1 MTPDAARAVAAIE
14 QHGVLLLQDPQLPSL
29 AVLIAGEPI
38 RGSWWGHPAGNRIFN
53 TQGDLTDHDDV
64 ATFKLVDRKV
74 CFVQRRLWP
83 AIVAVGQAREAWQ
96 LAGLSAEALDLLD
109 RVDTHGRV
117 RATKQ
122 PAKQIETRLLAAS
135 EEVHTESGAHATE
148 LVRWDIF
155 AAEHEVAALP
165 AVEEAKRQLEDAVAK
180 LAAPTRATPRLPWQ
194 FGRGRRQ
201 PGSI

>member
-1 MTPDAARAVAAIE
+1 MTPDASRAVAAIE
-14 QHGVLLLQDPQLPSL
+14 QHGVLLLQDPHLPSL
-29 AVLIAGEPI
+29 AVMIAGEPI

-53 TQGDLTDHDDV
+53 VQGEVEDHADV

-83 AIVAVGQAREAWQ
+83 AIVSVGQAREAWQ
-96 LAGLSAEALDLLD
+96 LTGLGAEARDLVD
-109 RVDTHGRV
+109 RVDAHGRV

-148 LVRWDIF
+148 LVRWDLF
-155 AAEHEVAALP
+155 AAHHDVAALP
-165 AVEEAKRQLEDAVAK
+165 DVEQAKRELEDAVAK
-180 LAAPTRATPRLPWQ
+180 LAAPTGATPRLPWQ
-194 FGRGRRQ
+194 FTRRRSHSGR
-201 PGSI
+201 I